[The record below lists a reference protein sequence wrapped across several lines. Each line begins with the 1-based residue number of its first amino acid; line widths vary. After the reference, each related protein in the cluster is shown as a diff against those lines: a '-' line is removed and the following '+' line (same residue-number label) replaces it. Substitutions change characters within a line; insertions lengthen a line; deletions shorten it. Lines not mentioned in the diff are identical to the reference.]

1 MRPGLVTGVAMG
13 LMLAAGVPGHLR
25 GQTAGQPAA
34 SGTHAG
40 DVAYFPARDV
50 EAQFAKGGTLV
61 DGVNWRVMTSLRTGG
76 GEAEQHAV
84 DTDILHVLEGS
95 ATFITGGVM
104 TGAHETAPGETRG
117 TGLEG
122 GTERTLSV
130 GDVITIAAGVPHW
143 FKAVDPRVKYFVV
156 KVRR

>member
-1 MRPGLVTGVAMG
+1 
-13 LMLAAGVPGHLR
+13 
-25 GQTAGQPAA
+25 
-34 SGTHAG
+34 
-40 DVAYFPARDV
+40 
-50 EAQFAKGGTLV
+50 
-61 DGVNWRVMTSLRTGG
+61 MTSLRTGG

-130 GDVITIAAGVPHW
+130 GDVITT
-143 FKAVDPRVKYFVV
+143 R
-156 KVRR
+156 